1 MNNKLIN
8 YTKKNI
14 FLSIISFTEKQNI
27 LEFFLSLSVGSVSPI
42 KIKRIRNTE
51 QIISHK
57 IDPQISFLFNI
68 MYVYY
73 VLYIHVQLNLYI
85 YLLQE
90 K

>member
-42 KIKRIRNTE
+42 KIKRIRNTK

-57 IDPQISFLFNI
+57 INPQISFLFNI
-68 MYVYY
+68 MYIMYY
-73 VLYIHVQLNLYI
+73 IFTFN
-85 YLLQE
+85 
-90 K
+90 